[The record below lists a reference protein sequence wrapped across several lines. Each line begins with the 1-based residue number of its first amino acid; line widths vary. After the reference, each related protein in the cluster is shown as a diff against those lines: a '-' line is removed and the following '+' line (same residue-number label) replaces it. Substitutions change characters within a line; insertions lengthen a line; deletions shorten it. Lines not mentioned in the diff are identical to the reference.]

1 MLRTPVSYYPEK
13 IDEMTFFQDN
23 DIEKMETIHTYNNLI
38 SQGCYNAANDFIS
51 KQNGIYGFFADFLN
65 LIENRIYNLQAFLLQ
80 KPPKKQPF
88 ATFDE
93 EEELPAIDE
102 DTIWI

>member
-1 MLRTPVSYYPEK
+1 
-13 IDEMTFFQDN
+13 MTFFQDN
-23 DIEKMETIHTYNNLI
+23 NIENAEIIHTYNNLI
-38 SQGCYNAANDFIS
+38 SQGSYNTANDFIS
-51 KQNGIYGFFADFLN
+51 KQDGIYGFFADFLN
-65 LIENRIYNLQAFLLQ
+65 LIENRIYNLQAYLLQ

-93 EEELPAIDE
+93 EKELPAIDV

>member
-1 MLRTPVSYYPEK
+1 MLCNPVSYYPEK

-23 DIEKMETIHTYNNLI
+23 NIEKMETIHTYNNLI

-51 KQNGIYGFFADFLN
+51 KQDGIYGFFADFLN